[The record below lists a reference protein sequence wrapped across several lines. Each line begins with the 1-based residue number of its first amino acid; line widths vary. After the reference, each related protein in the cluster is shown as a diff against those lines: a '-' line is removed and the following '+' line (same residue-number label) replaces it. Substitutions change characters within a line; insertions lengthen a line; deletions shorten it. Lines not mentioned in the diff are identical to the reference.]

1 MRPCQ
6 PTRPIRPLLLKA
18 TTRDVMAWS
27 KGDGDAPSP
36 GIAPAPASRPASA
49 STPPP
54 PYEAHSLG
62 SPYQQSWQSPGET
75 GTQMLGPGHAWQ
87 TRDPRSSS
95 TQSLVPSLNENEHR
109 RTLLVVYIHGFMGD
123 NTSFRSF
130 PAHVHYF
137 LREQLGESHVVHSKI
152 YPRYKTYKAIEV
164 ARDRFSAWLE
174 PHESEHTDVVL
185 VGHSMGGLLAADV
198 ALMVYVPS
206 SSLSDL
212 WTPLTSLQPSSNP
225 VYGGPFKH
233 RILGTISLD
242 APLLGLHPGIIS
254 SGIASLFRKAPDPL
268 GREQALAEA
277 LASQN
282 ASGSLSLQQTPSV
295 LSDAGPSS
303 GTMSPVPLS
312 TMSSNASVGSQ
323 PDPNFNPT
331 FYNDVPFVDR
341 GWWRNVAH
349 FAKKHYSDGLFSS
362 TYHHLLSHL
371 EFGSC
376 LADYSSLNN
385 RYNRIRRLEDVDE
398 LNSSQ
403 GSRKEPRVRFVNYY
417 TVSTGIPKEPSTP
430 KRADT
435 HLKPVAPDSQQTG
448 GGSSQA
454 STPRISIEDYS
465 DNEEP
470 QTLHVLEPVPVSD
483 DENMDQHGTDQ
494 APDKGAHNGEPKVSQ
509 SLNGDGSVNVD
520 TRTEVQNTSS
530 ENAEEEPTPASP
542 TQTDPSKTGTAD
554 VDQDLPAIPD
564 PPEPPQAPD
573 FTKYSDKEARKQAE
587 KEFKRTQK
595 TYDQAVKNRD
605 KAIKERQKLVEKRQ
619 KKAQKEAEKRKKE
632 EAKRLAKEQ
641 GQGKQKE
648 KAVAPPE
655 DEEVNSVADP
665 SRPSQAQVVTPAQAQ
680 ILERQL
686 TDLVFRDRE
695 DSAPSSPRN
704 QNDGPTTDKGKA
716 TLGAEAGQKKLR
728 KFCMLPQKVNGGR
741 DRTWVEVYMKDVDEV
756 GAHCGLFFPGPH
768 YEILIGDVG
777 SRIVDWVR
785 EDASKRAILAL
796 D

>member
-1 MRPCQ
+1 MLSWSDIQ
-6 PTRPIRPLLLKA
+6 WGGYLLLMWRSLYVPLSLPCFVSGPQLTCPK
-18 TTRDVMAWS
+18 
-27 KGDGDAPSP
+27 PSP
-36 GIAPAPASRPASA
+36 
-49 STPPP
+49 
-54 PYEAHSLG
+54 
-62 SPYQQSWQSPGET
+62 
-75 GTQMLGPGHAWQ
+75 
-87 TRDPRSSS
+87 
-95 TQSLVPSLNENEHR
+95 
-109 RTLLVVYIHGFMGD
+109 
-123 NTSFRSF
+123 
-130 PAHVHYF
+130 
-137 LREQLGESHVVHSKI
+137 
-152 YPRYKTYKAIEV
+152 
-164 ARDRFSAWLE
+164 
-174 PHESEHTDVVL
+174 
-185 VGHSMGGLLAADV
+185 
-198 ALMVYVPS
+198 
-206 SSLSDL
+206 
-212 WTPLTSLQPSSNP
+212 NP

-254 SGIASLFRKAPDPL
+254 SGIASLFRKAPDPP
-268 GREQALAEA
+268 GREQALAES
-277 LASQN
+277 LSSQN
-282 ASGSLSLQQTPSV
+282 ASGSLSLQQTTSSS
-295 LSDAGPSS
+295 SDAGPSS
-303 GTMSPVPLS
+303 GTMSPIPLS
-312 TMSSNASVGSQ
+312 GLSSNVSVGSQ

-331 FYNDVPFVDR
+331 FFNDVSFVDR

-362 TYHHLLSHL
+362 TYQHLLSHL

-398 LNSSQ
+398 LNSAQ
-403 GSRKEPRVRFVNYY
+403 GSRKESRVRFVNYY
-417 TVSTGIPKEPSTP
+417 TVSTGIPKEPPTP
-430 KRADT
+430 KRSDT
-435 HLKPVAPDSQQTG
+435 HLRPVAPESQQTG
-448 GGSSQA
+448 AGSSQA

-483 DENMDQHGTDQ
+483 DEVMDQHGTDQ
-494 APDKGAHNGEPKVSQ
+494 APNKGAQNGEPKVPES
-509 SLNGDGSVNVD
+509 SNGNGVGNPD
-520 TRTEVQNTSS
+520 TQTDAQNTSS
-530 ENAEEEPTPASP
+530 SATAEEEPTATSS
-542 TQTDPSKTGTAD
+542 TLAGPSKDATAD
-554 VDQDLPAIPD
+554 KNHDLPAIPD

-573 FTKYSDKEARKQAE
+573 FAKYSDKEARKQAE

-619 KKAQKEAEKRKKE
+619 KKAQKEAEKRQKE

-641 GQGKQKE
+641 SQGKQKA
-648 KAVAPPE
+648 AVPQE

-680 ILERQL
+680 MLERQL
-686 TDLVFRDRE
+686 TDLVFHDRE
-695 DSAPSSPRN
+695 DAAPAPS
-704 QNDGPTTDKGKA
+704 QNEGHAADKGKA
-716 TLGAEAGQKKLR
+716 TLGAGAGQKKLR
-728 KFCMLPQKVNGGR
+728 KFCMLPQKVNGAR

>member
-1 MRPCQ
+1 M
-6 PTRPIRPLLLKA
+6 
-18 TTRDVMAWS
+18 
-27 KGDGDAPSP
+27 
-36 GIAPAPASRPASA
+36 
-49 STPPP
+49 
-54 PYEAHSLG
+54 YG
-62 SPYQQSWQSPGET
+62 S
-75 GTQMLGPGHAWQ
+75 
-87 TRDPRSSS
+87 
-95 TQSLVPSLNENEHR
+95 
-109 RTLLVVYIHGFMGD
+109 
-123 NTSFRSF
+123 
-130 PAHVHYF
+130 
-137 LREQLGESHVVHSKI
+137 
-152 YPRYKTYKAIEV
+152 
-164 ARDRFSAWLE
+164 
-174 PHESEHTDVVL
+174 
-185 VGHSMGGLLAADV
+185 
-198 ALMVYVPS
+198 
-206 SSLSDL
+206 
-212 WTPLTSLQPSSNP
+212 
-225 VYGGPFKH
+225 PFKH

-242 APLLGLHPGIIS
+242 APLLGLHPGIIT
-254 SGIASLFRKAPDPL
+254 SGIASLFRKAPDPP
-268 GREQALAEA
+268 GREQALAES

-295 LSDAGPSS
+295 SSDAGPSS

-312 TMSSNASVGSQ
+312 SMSSTASVGSQ

-331 FYNDVPFVDR
+331 FFNDVSFIDR

-398 LNSSQ
+398 LNSAH
-403 GSRKEPRVRFVNYY
+403 GSRKEPRVRFVNYF
-417 TVSTGIPKEPSTP
+417 TVSTGIPKEPPTP

-435 HLKPVAPDSQQTG
+435 HLKPVAPESQQTG
-448 GGSSQA
+448 GGGSQA

-483 DENMDQHGTDQ
+483 DETTDQHGTDQ
-494 APDKGAHNGEPKVSQ
+494 VPNKGAQNGEPKIPESA
-509 SLNGDGSVNVD
+509 NGDGSGNLD
-520 TRTEVQNTSS
+520 TREEAQNASS
-530 ENAEEEPTPASP
+530 SAVAEEEPAPGTS
-542 TQTDPSKTGTAD
+542 TQTGPTKEQTAD
-554 VDQDLPAIPD
+554 IDQDLPAIPD

-619 KKAQKEAEKRKKE
+619 KKAQKEADKRQKE
-632 EAKRLAKEQ
+632 EAKRLAREQ
-641 GQGKQKE
+641 GQGKQ

-665 SRPSQAQVVTPAQAQ
+665 TRPSQAQVVTPAQAQ
-680 ILERQL
+680 MLERQL
-686 TDLVFRDRE
+686 TDLVFHDRDE
-695 DSAPSSPRN
+695 AGPSSPRN
-704 QNDGPTTDKGKA
+704 QNDGPAADRGKA
-716 TLGAEAGQKKLR
+716 TLGAAAGQKKLR
-728 KFCMLPQKVNGGR
+728 KFCMLPQKVNGAR
-741 DRTWVEVYMKDVDEV
+741 DRTWIEVYMKDVDEV

-785 EDASKRAILAL
+785 EDATKRAILAM

>member
-1 MRPCQ
+1 
-6 PTRPIRPLLLKA
+6 
-18 TTRDVMAWS
+18 MAWCP
-27 KGDGDAPSP
+27 GDGDAPSP
-36 GIAPAPASRPASA
+36 GKAPASGPGCPSK
-49 STPPP
+49 PPP
-54 PYEAHSLG
+54 PYTSHGPG
-62 SPYQQSWQSPGET
+62 SPYRQPWQSPG
-75 GTQMLGPGHAWQ
+75 GSSAQMLGPQYAWQ

-109 RTLLVVYIHGFMGD
+109 RTLLLVYIHGFMGD

-137 LREQLGESHVVHSKI
+137 LREQLSESHVVHSKV
-152 YPRYKTYKAIEV
+152 YPRYKTYKAIEL
-164 ARDRFSAWLE
+164 ARDKFSAWLE
-174 PHESEHTDVVL
+174 PHEKEDTDVVL

-198 ALMVYVPS
+198 ALMPS
-206 SSLSDL
+206 
-212 WTPLTSLQPSSNP
+212 PNP

-242 APLLGLHPGIIS
+242 APLLGLHPGIIT
-254 SGIASLFRKAPDPL
+254 SGIASLFRKAPDPP
-268 GREQALAEA
+268 GKEQALADS
-277 LASQN
+277 LSSQN
-282 ASGSLSLQQTPSV
+282 ASGFLSLQQTPS
-295 LSDAGPSS
+295 LSSDAGQSP
-303 GTMSPVPLS
+303 GTMSPLPLAS
-312 TMSSNASVGSQ
+312 LSSNTSVGSQ
-323 PDPNFNPT
+323 PDPNFNPA
-331 FYNDVPFVDR
+331 FFNDVSFIDR

-349 FAKKHYSDGLFSS
+349 FAKKHYSEGLFSS

-385 RYNRIRRLEDVDE
+385 RYNKIRRLEDVDE
-398 LNSSQ
+398 LHNAQ

-417 TVSTGIPKEPSTP
+417 TVSTGIPKEPATP

-435 HLKPVAPDSQQTG
+435 HLRPVASGLQQTG
-448 GGSSQA
+448 TRSSQA

-465 DNEEP
+465 DSEEP
-470 QTLHVLEPVPVSD
+470 HTLEVLEPVPFSD
-483 DENMDQHGTDQ
+483 DEATEQHGTDQ
-494 APDKGAHNGEPKVSQ
+494 VSRKEGQNGQSTVPDSTNCDGGGNMDTQKETESTT
-509 SLNGDGSVNVD
+509 SLD
-520 TRTEVQNTSS
+520 
-530 ENAEEEPTPASP
+530 AKEEPTPASSS
-542 TQTDPSKTGTAD
+542 QTGPKEDGTAD
-554 VDQDLPAIPD
+554 IEEDLPAIPAA
-564 PPEPPQAPD
+564 PEAPQAPD
-573 FTKYSDKEARKQAE
+573 FTKYNDKEARKQAE

-595 TYDQAVKNRD
+595 AYDQAVKNRE
-605 KAIKERQKLVEKRQ
+605 KAIRERQKLVEKRE
-619 KKAQKEAEKRKKE
+619 KKAKKEAEKRQKE

-641 GQGKQKE
+641 GQGKQK
-648 KAVAPPE
+648 AAAAPE
-655 DEEVNSVADP
+655 DEEVNSVEDA

-686 TDLVFRDRE
+686 TDLVFHDRE
-695 DSAPSSPRN
+695 DAAPRAI
-704 QNDGPTTDKGKA
+704 QNNDPAADRRKT
-716 TLGAEAGQKKLR
+716 TLGAQGNQKKLR
-728 KFCMLPQKVNGGR
+728 KFCMLPQKVNGAR

>member
-1 MRPCQ
+1 
-6 PTRPIRPLLLKA
+6 
-18 TTRDVMAWS
+18 MAWS

-36 GIAPAPASRPASA
+36 GRAPAPDSRPASS

-54 PYEAHSLG
+54 PYAAHSLG
-62 SPYQQSWQSPGET
+62 SPYQQPWQSPGGT
-75 GTQMLGPGHAWQ
+75 GSPMLGPEHAWH

-95 TQSLVPSLNENEHR
+95 TQSLVPSFNENEYR

-137 LREQLGESHVVHSKI
+137 LREQLSESHVVHSKI

-164 ARDRFSAWLE
+164 ARDKFSAWLE
-174 PHESEHTDVVL
+174 PHEKEDTDVVL

-198 ALMVYVPS
+198 ALMPS
-206 SSLSDL
+206 
-212 WTPLTSLQPSSNP
+212 PNP
-225 VYGGPFKH
+225 VYGSPFKH

-242 APLLGLHPGIIS
+242 APLLGLHPGIIT
-254 SGIASLFRKAPDPL
+254 SGIASLFRKAPDPP
-268 GREQALAEA
+268 GREQALAES

-282 ASGSLSLQQTPSV
+282 ASGFLSLQQTPS
-295 LSDAGPSS
+295 LSSDAGPSS

-312 TMSSNASVGSQ
+312 SMSSNASVGPQ

-331 FYNDVPFVDR
+331 FFNDVSFVDR
-341 GWWRNVAH
+341 GWWKNVAH

-398 LNSSQ
+398 LNSTH

-435 HLKPVAPDSQQTG
+435 HLKPVAPESQQTG
-448 GGSSQA
+448 PGSSQA

-483 DENMDQHGTDQ
+483 DENMDQHGSDQ
-494 APDKGAHNGEPKVSQ
+494 VPQKGAQNGGPKIPES
-509 SLNGDGSVNVD
+509 SNGDGSGNVD
-520 TRTEVQNTSS
+520 TQTEAQHASSSATADEELAPGTS
-530 ENAEEEPTPASP
+530 
-542 TQTDPSKTGTAD
+542 TQTGPSKDGTAD
-554 VDQDLPAIPD
+554 IDHDLPAIPD

-619 KKAQKEAEKRKKE
+619 KKAQKEADKRQKE

-641 GQGKQKE
+641 GQGKQK
-648 KAVAPPE
+648 AVAPTE

-686 TDLVFRDRE
+686 TDLVFHDRE
-695 DSAPSSPRN
+695 EAAPSSPRD
-704 QNDGPTTDKGKA
+704 QNDGPATDKGKA
-716 TLGAEAGQKKLR
+716 TLGAAAGQKKLR
-728 KFCMLPQKVNGGR
+728 KFCMLPQKTNGAR

>member
-1 MRPCQ
+1 
-6 PTRPIRPLLLKA
+6 
-18 TTRDVMAWS
+18 MAWS
-27 KGDGDAPSP
+27 KGDGEAPSP
-36 GIAPAPASRPASA
+36 GRAPAPVSRPASS

-54 PYEAHSLG
+54 PYAAHSLG
-62 SPYQQSWQSPGET
+62 SPYQQPWQSPGET
-75 GTQMLGPGHAWQ
+75 GSEMLGPQHAWQ

-95 TQSLVPSLNENEHR
+95 TQSLVPSVNENEYR

-137 LREQLGESHVVHSKI
+137 LREQLSESHVVHSKI

-164 ARDRFSAWLE
+164 ARDKFSAWLE
-174 PHESEHTDVVL
+174 PHEKEDTDVVL

-198 ALMVYVPS
+198 ALIVYEPSPVLSCPMVSVNM
-206 SSLSDL
+206 SL
-212 WTPLTSLQPSSNP
+212 
-225 VYGGPFKH
+225 
-233 RILGTISLD
+233 
-242 APLLGLHPGIIS
+242 
-254 SGIASLFRKAPDPL
+254 
-268 GREQALAEA
+268 ALSESQS

-282 ASGSLSLQQTPSV
+282 ASGSLSLQQTPS
-295 LSDAGPSS
+295 LSSDAGPSS

-312 TMSSNASVGSQ
+312 SMSSNASVGPQ

-331 FYNDVPFVDR
+331 FFNDVSFVDR
-341 GWWRNVAH
+341 GWWKNVAH

-398 LNSSQ
+398 LNTTS

-435 HLKPVAPDSQQTG
+435 HLKPVAPESQQTG
-448 GGSSQA
+448 PGSSQA

-470 QTLHVLEPVPVSD
+470 QTLHVLEPLPVSD
-483 DENMDQHGTDQ
+483 DENMDEHGSDQ
-494 APDKGAHNGEPKVSQ
+494 VPKKGAQNGGPKIPES
-509 SLNGDGSVNVD
+509 SNGDGSGNVD
-520 TRTEVQNTSS
+520 IQTEAQNASS
-530 ENAEEEPTPASP
+530 SATAEEEPTPGTS
-542 TQTDPSKTGTAD
+542 TQTCPSKDGTAD
-554 VDQDLPAIPD
+554 IDQDLPAIPD

-619 KKAQKEAEKRKKE
+619 KKAQKEADKRLKE

-641 GQGKQKE
+641 GQGKQK
-648 KAVAPPE
+648 AVGPPE
-655 DEEVNSVADP
+655 DEEVNSAADP

-686 TDLVFRDRE
+686 TDLVFHDQE
-695 DSAPSSPRN
+695 EAAPSSPRN
-704 QNDGPTTDKGKA
+704 PSDGPATDKGKS
-716 TLGAEAGQKKLR
+716 TLGAGAGQKKLR
-728 KFCMLPQKVNGGR
+728 KFCMLPQKVSGGR